1 MLEVYMYY
9 EKNRN
14 IESLNE
20 NYNYM
25 IVGATLFSLILFN
38 LSYNRYEIGIPILLF
53 GNIIIL
59 IISLLG
65 YVYRRGFFKK
75 VVVFTI
81 SMNCFTYN
89 ILIFAFSLTNI
100 NYYVINV
107 IVVIL
112 QVLLILYTL
121 YLSKKIGF
129 IGIKENDFKSV
140 EIFNNY
146 REKNI
151 FLDKRLMYIWTILA
165 FSVPFTAFIN
175 SKLSIAIFILA
186 LIIAHIAFLSFLLF
200 NVLFFYYI
208 EKEYPNL

>member
-1 MLEVYMYY
+1 MYY
-9 EKNRN
+9 EKNKSM
-14 IESLNE
+14 ESLNE
-20 NYNYM
+20 NYSYM
-25 IVGATLFSLILFN
+25 IVGTTLFSLILFN
-38 LSYNRYEIGIPILLF
+38 LSYNRYEIGIPILFF

-65 YVYRRGFFKK
+65 YAYRRGFFKK

-81 SMNCFTYN
+81 STTCFTYN
-89 ILIFAFSLTNI
+89 ILIFAFSLTSI
-100 NYYVINV
+100 NYYIINL
-107 IVVIL
+107 IIVIL
-112 QVLLILYTL
+112 QFLLILYTL
-121 YLSKKIGF
+121 CLSKKIDFTGM
-129 IGIKENDFKSV
+129 KENDFKSI

-151 FLDKRLMYIWTILA
+151 ILDKRLMYTWTVLA
-165 FSVPFTAFIN
+165 FSVPVTAFIN

-200 NVLFFYYI
+200 NVLFFYYF